1 MSTIF
6 FNDEYQFQIPMY
18 DDEIPLLPQEPVF
31 LNPITDIAGLWDLE
45 APSKLANS
53 EWQNTEEDGIPV
65 LTSA

>member
-53 EWQNTEEDGIPV
+53 E
-65 LTSA
+65 